1 MQTSYP
7 GPFSVHKFLNSD
19 PIALY
24 SAYENSPSPY
34 FMPEHQQQ
42 EALAPISQPSMSQPH
57 PYRFNTGL
65 NQSWLPNSKTGNHD
79 GNRRYNQKVAVC
91 DPSLCGEK
99 DDFMAFTHVPASSP
113 CGSPQGSMSQGS
125 MYAKQSLTLKE
136 KLQLQYLTKELEID
150 VSESSPLGLDQEIH
164 EETPQVSSDQ
174 GIHQLGFKRN
184 HVTSVVNM
192 DGYIHSMNQQY
203 TDAMAAHKQR
213 IRWIPELHELFL
225 NAVDQLGGPDCATPK
240 NILKLMNVEGLSIY
254 HVKSHLQKYRL
265 AKGVSELKNDKGS
278 SRFEEERATLI
289 ESDDH
294 QSDGNIEREVDVVET
309 LKMQIEVQKL
319 LHEQLKVQK
328 ELQLQIQQQGQ
339 LLKKLMDERRHK
351 SGSANKKMFPSEN
364 PFLFSSETASFF
376 QKSGSAKSIT
386 DCSSSTHSPKH
397 KASETTESEHCQ
409 KRHRG
414 ESS

>member
-34 FMPEHQQQ
+34 FMLQHQQE
-42 EALAPISQPSMSQPH
+42 EALAPISQPAMSQPH
-57 PYRFNTGL
+57 PYRFNTSL

-99 DDFMAFTHVPASSP
+99 DDFMAFTH
-113 CGSPQGSMSQGS
+113 
-125 MYAKQSLTLKE
+125 SLTLKE

-184 HVTSVVNM
+184 HVTSIVNM
-192 DGYIHSMNQQY
+192 DGYIHSMNQQH

-278 SRFEEERATLI
+278 SRFEEKRATLI

-294 QSDGNIEREVDVVET
+294 QSDGNIGREVDVVET
-309 LKMQIEVQKL
+309 LQMQIEVQKL

-339 LLKKLMDERRHK
+339 LLKKLMDERRRK
-351 SGSANKKMFPSEN
+351 SGSADKKMFPSEN
-364 PFLFSSETASFF
+364 PFLFSAETASFF

-397 KASETTESEHCQ
+397 KASETTESEQCQ

>member
-34 FMPEHQQQ
+34 FMLQHQQE
-42 EALAPISQPSMSQPH
+42 EALAPISQPAMSQPH
-57 PYRFNTGL
+57 PYRFNTSL

-113 CGSPQGSMSQGS
+113 CGSPQGSM
-125 MYAKQSLTLKE
+125 YAKQSLTLKE

-164 EETPQVSSDQ
+164 EETAQVSSDQ

-184 HVTSVVNM
+184 HVTSIVNM
-192 DGYIHSMNQQY
+192 DGYIHSMNQQH

-278 SRFEEERATLI
+278 SRFEEKRATLI

-339 LLKKLMDERRHK
+339 LLKKLMDERRRK
-351 SGSANKKMFPSEN
+351 SGSADKKMFPSEN

-397 KASETTESEHCQ
+397 KASETTESEQYQ